1 MKKRISKVI
10 IVVSLALLISSPAVA
25 EIGGTVSQFKES
37 GFVRVFEYQEKK
49 HYELKGEA
57 AGKTAYQF
65 VSPKYSSNVVE
76 VVTDRNDK
84 IVSETMMFA
93 MVDRSN
99 FVALIGFWA
108 EASNGK
114 IPITEAGDFI
124 ADTIKSARPK
134 VGYFEGYKIT
144 VVPAPEK
151 GTATVSIRE
160 GKRPKRKMDRKKIRR
175 R

>member
-10 IVVSLALLISSPAVA
+10 IVVSLASLISSPAVA

-49 HYELKGEA
+49 HYKLKGEA
-57 AGKTAYQF
+57 EETAYQF

-76 VVTDRNDK
+76 VVVDRNGK

-144 VVPAPEK
+144 VVPAPQK